1 MSRKHPQDGPSLSKA
16 PHKKRKPLTD
26 KELAARQEKEKQADE
41 ARNARIQA
49 AKQKIAANRRFGEA
63 ITANGGTIPLRG
75 GNASE
80 FWSKLK

>member
-26 KELAARQEKEKQADE
+26 KELAAKHEKERQADE
-41 ARNARIQA
+41 ARNARVQA
-49 AKQKIAANRRFGEA
+49 AKKKVAAGRRFSEA

-75 GNASE
+75 GNAPE